1 MGMSINWGNILPWI
15 KNNKTEID
23 GVKFGRINKVVGT
36 VGIDDGNT
44 TNTGIGN
51 IAIGREAG
59 LSRTSGVYSV
69 ALGYSA
75 QRSLTTGSYNQ
86 AMGYAAQY
94 ALTTGSHNQ
103 AMGYAAQR
111 SLTTGSYNLCLG
123 MYSGYELTTPNNNTF
138 VGYNSGRGIVTGA
151 SNTIIGANVTG
162 LSAGLTKNI
171 ILAAGDGTAIPVF
184 ANNAAAKAAGLV
196 ARALYCTQDAA
207 GERIVKV
214 VW

>member
-23 GVKFGRINKVVGT
+23 GVKIGRINKVVGT

-69 ALGYSA
+69 ALGYAA

-94 ALTTGSHNQ
+94 A
-103 AMGYAAQR
+103 
-111 SLTTGSYNLCLG
+111 LTTGSYNLCLG

-151 SNTIIGANVTG
+151 SNTIIGANVPG

-196 ARALYCTQDAA
+196 AMALYCTQDAA